1 MNKLTDIETFTA
13 FADKYGDSINS
24 TPKAEEFFDDFMKV
38 TDGAVIVDYLDCD
51 NDDRIEKVV
60 FDHKSSLMSL
70 YTRIPEKDPEERML
84 RKMAL
89 PFDSYSLLVRF
100 KNVRFVRIKDN
111 KCLAILVNGYTMHRN
126 MIRAYANSIGSN
138 ILKMDEKGSFFTT
151 NVAMNKNKEYE
162 YLRAMTTPIT
172 SFWIIPKGLT
182 IRPQDSEEYLYL
194 YNIEMLNKRI
204 VRIWSRLNESI
215 KSTDDIDE
223 LEDFMKMYGN
233 QLRCVAEGL
242 FKLVTCF
249 YFAKYKFKNR
259 DKEYNDRRLGDLT
272 SPLKSHV
279 YKSQKEKDDLVKLV
293 KIANELSHETGLP
306 IKYTDLEEMY
316 NYIIEFIKDFEAK
329 VESRDNAPDPV
340 VPTKPFPDDF
350 VKENLKTWDFSN
362 EIRTIID
369 DKETKCLFRLKI
381 NPPLHTYK
389 FCVDEDNYLCKDGM
403 VRTLKYD
410 DLSDALVINDR
421 ENFVKLGDAIYS
433 EIRNKCDAKGFET
446 ECCLADLSSDFEK
459 RGLPEHLFTLDEITT
474 LMRNA
479 DDSQNNK
486 LVIDENGYAQIIQDR
501 KYWNLYP
508 VSIETWCAGN
518 NYVGAYSSLSD
529 AEPSYH
535 LCLDLWLT
543 YLQTGI
549 RQYDDLYVSI
559 DVKDTISKIMEY
571 YK

>member
-1 MNKLTDIETFTA
+1 MNKLPDIETFTA
-13 FADKYGDSINS
+13 IADKYGDSIDS
-24 TPKAEEFFDDFMKV
+24 TQKAEEFFDDFMKV

-111 KCLAILVNGYTMHRN
+111 KCLAIVVNGYTMHRN

-204 VRIWSRLNESI
+204 VRIWRKLDDSI
-215 KSTDDIDE
+215 NSTDDIDE

-279 YKSQKEKDDLVKLV
+279 YKSQKEKDDLAKLV

-306 IKYTDLEEMY
+306 IEYPALEEMY
-316 NYIIEFIKDFEAK
+316 NYIIDFIKDFEVK
-329 VESRDNAPDPV
+329 VKSRDNAPDPV
-340 VPTKPFPDDF
+340 VPTKPYPRDF
-350 VKENLKTWDFSN
+350 VKKNLKTWDFSN

-369 DKETKCLFRLKI
+369 DKETNCLFRLKI

-389 FCVDEDNYLCKDGM
+389 FFANEDNYLCKDGM
-403 VRTLKYD
+403 IRTLKCD
-410 DLSDALVINDR
+410 DLSDALLINDR

-433 EIRNKCDAKGFET
+433 EIRNKCDANGFET
-446 ECCLADLSSDFEK
+446 ECCLADLSSDFKK
-459 RGLPEHLFTLDEITT
+459 RGLPEHLFTLDEIKT

-486 LVIDENGYAQIIQDR
+486 LVIDENGYAHIIQDR
-501 KYWNLYP
+501 RYWNLYP

-518 NYVGAYSSLSD
+518 QYVGANSSLSD

-535 LCLDLWLT
+535 LCLHLWLT
-543 YLQTGI
+543 YLKSGI
-549 RQYDDLYVSI
+549 LQYDDRYVWI
-559 DVKDTISKIMEY
+559 DVKDTISKIMEF